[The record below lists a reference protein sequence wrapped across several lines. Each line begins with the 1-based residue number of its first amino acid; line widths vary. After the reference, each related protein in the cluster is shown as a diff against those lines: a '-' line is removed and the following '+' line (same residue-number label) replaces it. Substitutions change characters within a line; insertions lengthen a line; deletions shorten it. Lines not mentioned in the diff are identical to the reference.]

1 MRKLTHVYL
10 KKVFPTFL
18 FLLAISFTTVI
29 SSVQAKN
36 SIHFNHS
43 LSVDGK
49 SSNTSE
55 LAIVALTGITLE
67 KLSQIFSLRKYS
79 FIGTK
84 NIPNSHMLNQTISN
98 SEIQLW
104 LKSHSLFL
112 IQYDYCG
119 NDITTINSSYFSR
132 RNRVNSSEL
141 IAETL

>member
-10 KKVFPTFL
+10 KKVSMTFL
-18 FLLAISFTTVI
+18 ILLAISFATVI

-36 SIHFNHS
+36 SINFYHS

-55 LAIVALTGITLE
+55 LPIVALKGITLE

-79 FIGTK
+79 FVGIE
-84 NIPNSHMLNQTISN
+84 NLLNFHILNQTISN
-98 SEIQLW
+98 SKNQLW
-104 LKSHSLFL
+104 LKSHRPFL

-119 NDITTINSSYFSR
+119 NDITTINSTYFSC
-132 RNRVNSSEL
+132 RNRVKSSGL
-141 IAETL
+141 G